1 MTCDIQHDATS
12 GRFTTTV
19 DGQRGYVEYQ
29 RGDGTL
35 VLTHTVVPAAIGGR
49 GIAGELVKATL
60 DFARSQ
66 GLKVVP
72 QCSYAAGWIDKHPD
86 YGDLLA

>member
-1 MTCDIQHDATS
+1 MTRDIQHDLAS
-12 GRFTTTV
+12 SRFVTTV
-19 DGQRGYVEYQ
+19 EGQRGYVEYE

-35 VLTHTVVPAAIGGR
+35 VLTHTVVPAAIGDR

-60 DFARSQ
+60 DFARNE

-72 QCSYAAGWIDKHPD
+72 QCSYAASWIGKHPD
-86 YGDLLA
+86 YADLLA